1 MKRLKRIFVFLII
14 FLVVYISL
22 NLVYKS
28 IVLNDKYVDAYILN
42 KDIIRGNSIA
52 RDDVYK
58 IKINKEEYKKEINL
72 IQNEFNEYDL
82 ARINLTKG
90 SIITKDLFVK
100 KEEYSFEDGK
110 EIVSINL
117 DKKDISTNIRLE
129 KGTLVNI
136 YFIKE
141 NELDES
147 KRVELLAKNVKVI
160 DVNDDEGNS
169 ISKSK
174 NVSKIIVSLTSDKV
188 MLINRYN
195 KIGCFNV
202 SLVN

>member
-1 MKRLKRIFVFLII
+1 MKRLKIIFVFLII

-129 KGTLVNI
+129 KGTIINI

>member
-1 MKRLKRIFVFLII
+1 MKRLKIIFVFLII
-14 FLVVYISL
+14 FLVVYISISL
-22 NLVYKS
+22 IYKN
-28 IVLNDKYVDAYILN
+28 IVLNDQYVDAYVLN
-42 KDIIRGNSIA
+42 KDIIRGKSVSSN
-52 RDDVYK
+52 DVYK
-58 IKINKEEYKKEINL
+58 IKINKEEYIEDINL

-82 ARINLTKG
+82 ARIDLTKG
-90 SIITKDLFVK
+90 SIITKDLFVR
-100 KEEYSFEDGK
+100 KEEYNFEQGK
-110 EIVSINL
+110 EIISINL
-117 DKKDISTNIRLE
+117 DKNDISTNIRLE
-129 KGTLVNI
+129 RGTIINI

-147 KRVELLAKNVKVI
+147 KRVALLAKNVKII

-169 ISKSK
+169 ICKSK

-195 KIGCFNV
+195 KMSCFNV

>member
-1 MKRLKRIFVFLII
+1 MKRLKIIFVFLII